1 MITVKVKLFAGL
13 DKLFPG
19 YDNSEF
25 MPVEIN
31 PGETVDDLI
40 EKLKL
45 PEYKLIFINGVAA
58 KLDYPLNDM
67 DEISIFP
74 PVGGG

>member
-13 DKLFPG
+13 DKLFPD
-19 YDNSEF
+19 YNNSEF
-25 MPVEIN
+25 MPVQIN
-31 PGETVDDLI
+31 PGAAVRDLI

-45 PEYKLIFINGVAA
+45 PEYTLIFVNGGAA
-58 KLDYPLNDM
+58 RLDYIFKDM